1 MKKKENEKEDRREW
15 TVLLIIS
22 KASNNVADVVTPAY
36 LVNTV
41 ITSCRNQH
49 QASVDLRL
57 VSFFDYH
64 KLFNPW
70 PRMNNIPRPQCAREG
85 PVNR

>member
-1 MKKKENEKEDRREW
+1 MKKRNKKRKRMKKRIGRRGK
-15 TVLLIIS
+15 VLLVIS

-49 QASVDLRL
+49 QASGDLRL
-57 VSFFDYH
+57 VFFFFLIIINYLIRGH
-64 KLFNPW
+64 
-70 PRMNNIPRPQCAREG
+70 G
-85 PVNR
+85 